1 VTRARLELLQWFG
14 LFAGP
19 AAFAVEHV
27 VGFFA
32 TAADCNPVPWSIP
45 QHSIELAAMAAAAVV
60 ILAGEGAAL
69 LAFRESRS
77 AGWESAPPLGRIHF
91 LSTAALV
98 VGPLFLT
105 LVLLSGL
112 GAAAHPNCHQS

>member
-1 VTRARLELLQWFG
+1 VTRTRLELLQWFS

-27 VGFFA
+27 VGFF
-32 TAADCNPVPWSIP
+32 TVSADCNPVTLTVP
-45 QHSIELAAMAAAAVV
+45 QHPIELAAMSAAALVIVAAEAAAVV
-60 ILAGEGAAL
+60 V
-69 LAFRESRS
+69 FRETRS
-77 AGWESAPPLGRIHF
+77 AGWESEPPLGRMHF
-91 LSTAALV
+91 LSTAALII
-98 VGPLFLT
+98 GPLFLT

>member
-1 VTRARLELLQWFG
+1 MTRGRLELLQWFG

-19 AAFAVEHV
+19 VAFAIEHV

-32 TAADCNPVPWSIP
+32 AAADCNPVQWSLP
-45 QHSIELAAMAAAAVV
+45 QHSIELAAMAAAALV
-60 ILAGEGAAL
+60 IVSAEGAAL
-69 LAFRESRS
+69 LAFRASR
-77 AGWESAPPLGRIHF
+77 AVGWEAEPPLGRIHF
-91 LSTAALV
+91 LSTAALI